1 MSAPASA
8 RGGLEPDL
16 SVALGPLRLP
26 HPVLNAS
33 GTYDLLEAAARYEG
47 DLMADFPFAAYL
59 PKTVTLE
66 AREGNPP
73 PRVTETPAGMINSVG
88 LQNPGLDGYLPDL
101 ARLAKLAA
109 PVVVNVGGSR
119 PEDYVTVV
127 QRLEAWLAARSPAE
141 TPDVPAYELNVS
153 CPNVATGLAIGADAA
168 ATADLVARIKAVTER
183 FVIVKLTPNVT
194 SVVAIALAAEA
205 AGADGLS
212 LVNTFKAL
220 VLDTATLTPFLGGVT
235 GGLCGPAIKPIALRM
250 VAEVAG
256 AVRIPVVGMGGVVS
270 GGDVLE
276 FIACGA
282 TAVQVG
288 AANFGDI
295 GAARRIVAE
304 LGDEMHRRGIAA
316 LADVRGRATLP
327 PHAAPDADS

>member
-1 MSAPASA
+1 VSDEPTV

-47 DLMADFPFAAYL
+47 DLIDDFPFAAYV

-66 AREGNPP
+66 PRDGNPP

-88 LQNPGLDGYLPDL
+88 LQNPGLDGYLSDL
-101 ARLAKLAA
+101 ARLTMLVA
-109 PVVVNVGGSR
+109 PVVVNVGGRR

-127 QRLEAWLAARSPAE
+127 ERLEAWFAARSRAE
-141 TPDVPAYELNVS
+141 IPDVPAYELNVS

-168 ATADLVARIKAVTER
+168 ATADLVARIKAVTQR

-194 SVVAIALAAEA
+194 SVVEIALAAEA

-220 VLDTATLTPFLGGVT
+220 VLDVATLTPFLGGVT

-256 AVRIPVVGMGGVVS
+256 AVRIPVVGMGGIVT

-276 FIACGA
+276 FVACGA

-288 AANFGDI
+288 AANFSDI

-304 LGDEMHRRGIAA
+304 LGDEMRRRGIGA
-316 LADVRGRATLP
+316 LAEVRGRAALP
-327 PHAAPDADS
+327 PRAAPDAGS

>member
-1 MSAPASA
+1 MTTAERM

-16 SVALGPLRLP
+16 SVGLGPMRLP

-33 GTYDLLEAAARYEG
+33 GTFDLLEAAARYEG
-47 DLMADFPFAAYL
+47 DLVAEFPFAAYV

-66 AREGNPP
+66 RREGNPP
-73 PRVTETPAGMINSVG
+73 PRVTETPAGMVNSVG
-88 LQNPGLDGYLPDL
+88 LQNPGLEAFLPDL
-101 ARLAKLAA
+101 ARLAALTA
-109 PVVVNVGGSR
+109 PVMVNVGGSR

-127 QRLEAWLAARSPAE
+127 ERLEEWLGGRRPGE
-141 TPDVPAYELNVS
+141 CPDVPAYELNIS

-168 ATADLVARIKAVTER
+168 ATADLVARVRAVTRR
-183 FVIVKLTPNVT
+183 FVMVKLTPNVT
-194 SVVAIALAAEA
+194 SVAEVARAAEA

-220 VLDTATLTPFLGGVT
+220 VLDGETLRPFLGGVT

-256 AVRIPVVGMGGVVS
+256 VVQVPVVGMGGIVS
-270 GGDVLE
+270 GRDALE

-288 AANFGDI
+288 AANFAGV
-295 GAARRIVAE
+295 GAAGRIVAE
-304 LGDEMHRRGIAA
+304 LGNEMRQRGIVRLAEVRGLAA
-316 LADVRGRATLP
+316 LPQRAQGRET
-327 PHAAPDADS
+327 

>member
-1 MSAPASA
+1 MTTAQRA

-16 SVALGPLRLP
+16 SVELGPLRLP

-33 GTYDLLEAAARYEG
+33 GTFDLLEAAARYEG
-47 DLMADFPFAAYL
+47 DLVAEFPFAAYV

-66 AREGNPP
+66 RREGNPP

-88 LQNPGLDGYLPDL
+88 LQNPGLKGYLLDL
-101 ARLAKLAA
+101 AQLTALVA
-109 PVVVNVGGSR
+109 PVIVNVGGGR
-119 PEDYVTVV
+119 PEDYLAVIE
-127 QRLEAWLAARSPAE
+127 RLEVWLEGSSK
-141 TPDVPAYELNVS
+141 PDVRAYELNVS

-168 ATADLVARIKAVTER
+168 ATADLVARVKAVTRR
-183 FVIVKLTPNVT
+183 FVMVKLTPNVT
-194 SVVAIALAAEA
+194 SVVEIALAAEA

-220 VLDTATLTPFLGGVT
+220 VLDGDTLLPFLGGVT

-256 AVRIPVVGMGGVVS
+256 AVRVPVVGMGGIVS
-270 GGDVLE
+270 GRDVLE

-288 AANFGDI
+288 AANFAGID
-295 GAARRIVAE
+295 AAGRIVAE
-304 LGDEMHRRGIAA
+304 LGDEMRRRGIGRLDEVRARAA
-316 LADVRGRATLP
+316 LP
-327 PHAAPDADS
+327 